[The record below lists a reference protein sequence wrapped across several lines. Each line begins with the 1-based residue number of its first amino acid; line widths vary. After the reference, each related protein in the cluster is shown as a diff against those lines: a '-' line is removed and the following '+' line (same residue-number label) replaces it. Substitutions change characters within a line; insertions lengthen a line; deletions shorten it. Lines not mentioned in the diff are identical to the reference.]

1 LSGCGPYR
9 KQRHA
14 GRLKPPPWKVNSLR
28 LSDEIINEFNKAFKK
43 ARVSG
48 EPEPTAMVL
57 ATSDGQGRV
66 TSRTVLLKALDED
79 GFVFFT
85 NTNSRK
91 GRQLAICPRAAATFL
106 WKASGV
112 QVQLVGSVSR
122 VSDEAADAYF
132 ATRDRGSQIGAWA
145 SNQSEPLDSRETLLQ
160 RVKEVEQQ
168 YEGGEVQRPPFWTG
182 YVLSPET
189 VEFWTQREFRLHDR
203 FLYSLQNGVWSK
215 QRLNP

>member
-1 LSGCGPYR
+1 LS
-9 KQRHA
+9 
-14 GRLKPPPWKVNSLR
+14 
-28 LSDEIINEFNKAFKK
+28 LSPEIIDEFNKAFKQ

-48 EPEPTAMVL
+48 EQEPTAMVL
-57 ATSDGQGRV
+57 ATSDGQGMV
-66 TSRTVLLKALDED
+66 TSRTVLLKALDQD

-85 NTNSRK
+85 NNNSQK
-91 GRQLAICPRAAATFL
+91 GRQLAACPRAAATFL

-112 QVQLVGSVSR
+112 QVQLVGTVSR
-122 VSDEAADAYF
+122 VTDEAADAYF

-145 SNQSEPLDSRETLLQ
+145 SRQSTPLDSRETLLR

-168 YEGGEVQRPPFWTG
+168 YEGREVPRPPWWTG
-182 YVLSPET
+182 FVLSPES

-203 FLYSLQNGVWSK
+203 FLYSLHDGVWSK

>member
-1 LSGCGPYR
+1 MIGLSG
-9 KQRHA
+9 
-14 GRLKPPPWKVNSLR
+14 
-28 LSDEIINEFNKAFKK
+28 EIIEEFNKAFKQ

-57 ATSDGQGRV
+57 ATSDGHGKV
-66 TSRTVLLKALDED
+66 SSRTVLLKALDED

-85 NTNSRK
+85 NINSQK
-91 GRQLAICPRAAATFL
+91 GRQLAVSPRASATFL

-112 QVQLVGSVSR
+112 QVQLAGPVKQ

-145 SNQSEPLDSRETLLQ
+145 SRQSEPLDSRETLMQ
-160 RVKEVEQQ
+160 RVKELERS
-168 YEGGEVQRPPFWTG
+168 YEGKEVPRPPYWTG
-182 YVLSPET
+182 YVLRPET

-203 FLYSLQNGVWSK
+203 FLYSQKDGAWSK

>member
-1 LSGCGPYR
+1 MTLSG
-9 KQRHA
+9 
-14 GRLKPPPWKVNSLR
+14 
-28 LSDEIINEFNKAFKK
+28 EIIKEFNKAYKK

-57 ATSDGQGRV
+57 ATSDGKGLV

-85 NTNSRK
+85 NTQSLK
-91 GRQLAICPRAAATFL
+91 GRQMLECPRASATFL
-106 WKASGV
+106 WKASGC
-112 QVQLVGSVSR
+112 QVQLVGTVQQ

-132 ATRDRGSQIGAWA
+132 STRDRGSQIGAWA
-145 SNQSEPLDSRETLLQ
+145 SDQSQPLDSRETLLQ
-160 RVKEVEQQ
+160 RVKELEQQ
-168 YEGGEVQRPPFWTG
+168 YEGIEVPRPPHWTG
-182 YVLSPET
+182 FVLSPET

-203 FLYSLQNGVWSK
+203 FLWSRQDGQWTK